1 MGSSE
6 SRTRGRAV
14 TRADVARYAGVS
26 TAVVSYVVN
35 NGPKPVAAHTA
46 ARVREAIELLNY
58 RPNVNAQA
66 LRRGTTEMLGLI
78 LSDATNPFFV
88 ELASAVGSA
97 AHARGYAMMM
107 GASNGDGA
115 TEDRLIDDLLR
126 RQVDGLVVA
135 SIYQR
140 PTLHHPLTTGI
151 PMVWLDNFHDVPGF
165 PSIGPDSHQGA
176 QLAVQHLFDHGHR
189 NIGLI
194 VGISQGAPVDPREY
208 GWLDTLRRAGISDG
222 SVAHVE
228 WSREGGYAGG
238 LQLLGQ
244 PKPPTAVFASSDLQ
258 AIGLLRAARELGL
271 RVPEDLAIVAFDGT
285 KESEFSWPPLT
296 VVAQPI
302 QKLAGAAVEL
312 LLDGPGLQP
321 QRRFPL
327 DLIIRRSCGCPEP
340 LEPTGRSEQTD
351 EESADDTVTT
361 GVH

>member
-1 MGSSE
+1 MGSTE
-6 SRTRGRAV
+6 SHTRGKAV

-35 NGPKPVAAHTA
+35 NGPKPVAAQTA
-46 ARVREAIELLNY
+46 ARVREAIELLDY

-78 LSDATNPFFV
+78 LSDATNPFFT
-88 ELASAVGSA
+88 ELAGAVGRA

-107 GASNGDGA
+107 GSSNGDGE
-115 TEDRLIDDLLR
+115 TENRLIDDLIR
-126 RQVDGLVVA
+126 RQVDGLIVA

-140 PTLHHPLTTGI
+140 PTLRAGSTARL
-151 PMVWLDNFHDVPGF
+151 PMVWLDNFHDIPGYAGV
-165 PSIGPDSHQGA
+165 GPDSHQGA
-176 QLAVQHLFDHGHR
+176 RLAVQHLLEHGHR

-194 VGISQGAPVDPREY
+194 IGIGQGAPIDPREF

-244 PKPPTAVFASSDLQ
+244 PNPPTAIFASSDLQ
-258 AIGLLRAARELGL
+258 AVGLLHAARELGL
-271 RVPEDLAIVAFDGT
+271 RIPEDLAIVAFDGT

-302 QKLAGAAVEL
+302 QRLAEAAVEL
-312 LLDGPGLQP
+312 LLDGPGNNP
-321 QRRFPL
+321 HRRFPL

-340 LEPTGRSEQTD
+340 LQPAALSDQTTD
-351 EESADDTVTT
+351 QTVIT
-361 GVH
+361 GVR